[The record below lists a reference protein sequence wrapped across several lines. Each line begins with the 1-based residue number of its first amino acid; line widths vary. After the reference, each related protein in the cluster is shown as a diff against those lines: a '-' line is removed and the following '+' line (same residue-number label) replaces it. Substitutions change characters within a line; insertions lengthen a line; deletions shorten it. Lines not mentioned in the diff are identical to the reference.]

1 MAKRKKKF
9 KRVNGKGSVYE
20 LSGNRR
26 NPWAVAVT
34 IEWEKE
40 PNARSK
46 QIKKMLGTFET
57 EPKATLILL
66 RYNELSEMLL
76 EKGFINEKIYNA
88 FRDLLI
94 ANKNKEWETLI
105 NNLNYSNLL
114 TLLVPQ
120 GSVIY
125 GVTKESTVEQ
135 LYDIIIKD
143 AEKDSK
149 AKTTIAAL
157 KATYKSIERLKDCAL
172 YDLSS
177 VDFQYIIDDLIE
189 DSEAKSSFS
198 KLNKIKSLVNQM
210 YNILIKYKIATV
222 NHAQFISLRGVKE
235 GNVPSF
241 PESDINILFN
251 NSDDRIAKSSLIL
264 AYTGLRIGEF
274 LGLKKKENIDLE
286 RMLIVG
292 GSKTEAG
299 KNRVIAIHEKIQ
311 PFIKYFYNEFPKS
324 EYLFTKDGEKV
335 RYEYY
340 REYYHTP
347 MIARLSLTP
356 LGAHSFRHTAA
367 SKMKIYGVDDKAL
380 IDMIGHIDINF
391 TNKTYIDV
399 DYKYL
404 HEQMKKVK

>member
-46 QIKKMLGTFET
+46 QIKKLLGTFET

-66 RYNELSEMLL
+66 RYNELSDMLL

-120 GSVIY
+120 GSVLT
-125 GVTKESTVEQ
+125 GVSEGSTIGQ
-135 LYDIIIKD
+135 LYDMIIKE
-143 AEKDSK
+143 AEKDNK
-149 AKTTIAAL
+149 AKKTISTL
-157 KATYKSIERLKDCAL
+157 KSTYKSIEQLKDCAL
-172 YDLSS
+172 YNLTS
-177 VDFQYIIDDLIE
+177 VDFQYVVDDLIE
-189 DSEAKSSFS
+189 DPEATSSFS
-198 KLNKIKSLVNQM
+198 KLNKIKSLVSQM
-210 YNILIKYKIATV
+210 YNILIKYKIMTV

-235 GNVPSF
+235 GKVPSF
-241 PESDINILFN
+241 PESDINILFK

-274 LGLKKKENIDLE
+274 LGLKKKQNIDLE
-286 RMLIVG
+286 RMLIIG

-299 KNRVIAIHEKIQ
+299 KDRVIAIHEKIQ
-311 PFIKYFYNEFPKS
+311 PFIEFFYNEFPES
-324 EYLFTKDGEKV
+324 EYLFSKEGEKV

-347 MIARLSLTP
+347 LIARLNLTP

-367 SKMKIYGVDDKAL
+367 SKMKIAKVDDKAL
-380 IDMIGHIDINF
+380 IDMMGHTDIDF
-391 TNKTYIDV
+391 TNKKYIEV
-399 DYKYL
+399 DYKFL
-404 HEQMKKVK
+404 HEEMKKVK